1 MKIIDNFLPDYQF
14 KQIQS
19 IFLGDEFSWY
29 WNDTIVFPYEDGYNP
44 KDYQF
49 THTIFDRRP
58 PWNGSNSDYYQSL
71 KHTSLFTLL
80 GTNEF
85 HRIKANL
92 NPRTIFNKSGGWH
105 VDVEGY
111 PQIKNT
117 AVYYLNTC
125 NGYTKFKKGG
135 KVKSV
140 ENRIVIFDSSLKHAG
155 YTCTDQKRRVV
166 INFNWI

>member
-19 IFLGDEFSWY
+19 IFLGESFPWY
-29 WNDTIVFPYEDGYNP
+29 YHEQIVNSGEDGYNS
-44 KDYQF
+44 KDYF
-49 THTIFDRRP
+49 FVHGIFR
-58 PWNGSNSDYYQSL
+58 NGIPSSNYYQVLQNS
-71 KHTSLFTLL
+71 SLFSLL
-80 GTNEF
+80 GVKEF
-85 HRIKANL
+85 ERIKVNL
-92 NPRTIFNKSGGWH
+92 NPRTLFNKRSGWH
-105 VDVEGY
+105 VDYEANSEV
-111 PQIKNT
+111 KNT

-140 ENRIVIFDSSLKHAG
+140 ENRIVIFDSQLYHQG

-166 INFNWI
+166 MNLNWI

>member
-1 MKIIDNFLPDYQF
+1 MKIIDNFLPQYQF
-14 KQIQS
+14 KQLTNIL
-19 IFLGDEFSWY
+19 LGKEFSWY
-29 WNDTIVFPYEDGYNP
+29 WNDRIIFPGDDGYDP

-49 THTIFDRRP
+49 THIVYDKRHPIRDDCSSHYPLIRDTFF
-58 PWNGSNSDYYQSL
+58 SY
-71 KHTSLFTLL
+71 L
-80 GTNEF
+80 GVYECYK
-85 HRIKANL
+85 IKANL
-92 NPRTIFNKSGGWH
+92 TPRTLFNKGGGWH
-105 VDVEGY
+105 VDFKHTPE
-111 PQIKNT
+111 IKNT

>member
-1 MKIIDNFLPDYQF
+1 MKIIDNFLSDYQF

>member
-58 PWNGSNSDYYQSL
+58 PWNGSNSDYYQCL
-71 KHTSLFTLL
+71 KTTSLFTLL
-80 GTNEF
+80 GVNEF
-85 HRIKANL
+85 EKIKINL
-92 NPRTIFNKSGGWH
+92 NPRTMVNEPGGWH
-105 VDVEGY
+105 IDFESRPEV
-111 PQIKNT
+111 KHT
-117 AVYYLNTC
+117 AVYYFNNC

-140 ENRIVIFDSSLKHAG
+140 ANRLCIFDSQSYHQG
-155 YTCTDQKRRVV
+155 YTCTDQKIRVV
-166 INFNWI
+166 MNLNWI

>member
-1 MKIIDNFLPDYQF
+1 MKVIDNFLPDYQF
-14 KQIQS
+14 KQITS
-19 IFLGDEFSWY
+19 VLLGSYFPWY
-29 WNDTIVFPYEDGYNP
+29 WNDKVLHPEDKNYNS
-44 KDYQF
+44 KDYQLV
-49 THTIFDRRP
+49 HTFFSKQFSN
-58 PWNGSNSDYYQSL
+58 NGDSNYYNLL
-71 KHTSLFTLL
+71 KNNSSFFSLL
-80 GTNEF
+80 GVNQF
-85 HRIKANL
+85 FRIKANL

-140 ENRIVIFDSSLKHAG
+140 ANRMVIFDSQLYHQG

-166 INFNWI
+166 MNFNWI